1 MQHATYICD
10 LFNSSATL
18 CLYILNGAGPN
29 GTGEDGV
36 KERFGI
42 RVYCYLCDVHFMG
55 YFLAWE
61 SNVGCYI
68 ECPYAISLG
77 YIGFKGSN
85 NIVKVRKK

>member
-42 RVYCYLCDVHFMG
+42 KECIVICVMFTSWVTFWHGKAMLGVI
-55 YFLAWE
+55 L
-61 SNVGCYI
+61 NVLMQ
-68 ECPYAISLG
+68 SHLDT
-77 YIGFKGSN
+77 
-85 NIVKVRKK
+85 